1 MATMKDIATRLG
13 VSLSTVSKGLN
24 GGQDISDSLRQTILD
39 TAVEVGYINRKAKK
53 QDTRSV
59 AVFIENMEYEK
70 ADQFGY
76 DIVLGFQQ
84 AAYREKWGV
93 TIIPADH
100 TLQKKHKYDAYMLQ
114 GKYSA
119 AFFMGFS
126 LDDPWMNQ
134 LADTSIP
141 TVLLDNFIPI
151 NPKVSSIGTDS
162 EEGID
167 MAIDHLARLGHE
179 KIAFLNGSAGSTI
192 SNQRMLA
199 YLNSMAR
206 HHLPIDTSMAVYG
219 YFVAEAA
226 KYHVPGF
233 LDQGATAILCGNDL
247 IASGVIQCCNDLGY
261 SVPGDISVIGFD
273 DIPLAAN
280 LRPALTTIA
289 QNRNELG
296 QCAYYTLHAM
306 IHNVS
311 LSKNLL
317 RPNLILRDS
326 TAIAKPRLVVRRSN
340 DKDTVDNVNPELYSQ
355 FAKQQL
361 LK

>member
-1 MATMKDIATRLG
+1 MATMKDIANRLG

-24 GGQDISDSLRQTILD
+24 GGQDISDALRQTILD

-53 QDTRSV
+53 QDTRAI
-59 AVFIENMEYEK
+59 AVFIENMEYEEEG
-70 ADQFGY
+70 QFGY

-93 TIIPADH
+93 TVIPMDH
-100 TLQKKHKYDAYMLQ
+100 ALQKKHKYDAYMLQ
-114 GKYSA
+114 EKYSA
-119 AFFMGFS
+119 AFFLGFS
-126 LDDPWMNQ
+126 LDDPWMSQ
-134 LADTSIP
+134 LNDTAIP
-141 TVLLDNFIPI
+141 SVLLDNFVPV

-167 MAIDHLARLGHE
+167 MAIDHLVKLGHE

-206 HHLPIDTSMAVYG
+206 HHLPIDANLAVYG
-219 YFVAEAA
+219 YFVADAA

-247 IASGVIQCCNDLGY
+247 IASGVIECCQNLGY
-261 SVPGDISVIGFD
+261 SVPGDVSVIGFD
-273 DIPLAAN
+273 DIPLAAR
-280 LRPALTTIA
+280 LKPALTTIA

-306 IHNVS
+306 IQHVS

-326 TAIAKPRLVVRRSN
+326 TAIAKPRLAVRRAEE
-340 DKDTVDNVNPELYSQ
+340 KDSVAKVNPELYNQ
-355 FAKQQL
+355 FARQQL